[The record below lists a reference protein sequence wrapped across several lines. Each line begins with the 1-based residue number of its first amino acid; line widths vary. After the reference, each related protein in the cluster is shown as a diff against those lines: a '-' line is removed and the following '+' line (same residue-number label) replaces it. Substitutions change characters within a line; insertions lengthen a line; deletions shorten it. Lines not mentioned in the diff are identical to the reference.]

1 MAAVSQ
7 AARANLLLLAFNF
20 KVRRFKELPQPLLA
34 YRISTS
40 PSKPLRPRGR
50 MAGKPPRNILYPFY
64 VIFAIVL

>member
-34 YRISTS
+34 YHISAS
-40 PSKPLRPRGR
+40 PSKPLRPHGSNVCALYYTRFYI
-50 MAGKPPRNILYPFY
+50 ILQ
-64 VIFAIVL
+64 

>member
-40 PSKPLRPRGR
+40 PSKPLRPRR
-50 MAGKPPRNILYPFY
+50 ESYFLIALSLYPFFDD
-64 VIFAIVL
+64 FAIGL